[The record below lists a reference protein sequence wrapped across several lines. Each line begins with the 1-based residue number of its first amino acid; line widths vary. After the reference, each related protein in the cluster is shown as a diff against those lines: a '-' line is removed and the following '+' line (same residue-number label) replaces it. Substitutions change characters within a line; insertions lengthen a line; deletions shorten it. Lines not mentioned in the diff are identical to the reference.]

1 LKLHGNDLYS
11 LRFFEFF
18 GERDHN
24 NSFLRSTMTI
34 VKTNR
39 IGEYLEGKVQMK
51 EVEPRL
57 TNISQIEK

>member
-1 LKLHGNDLYS
+1 
-11 LRFFEFF
+11 
-18 GERDHN
+18 
-24 NSFLRSTMTI
+24 MTI